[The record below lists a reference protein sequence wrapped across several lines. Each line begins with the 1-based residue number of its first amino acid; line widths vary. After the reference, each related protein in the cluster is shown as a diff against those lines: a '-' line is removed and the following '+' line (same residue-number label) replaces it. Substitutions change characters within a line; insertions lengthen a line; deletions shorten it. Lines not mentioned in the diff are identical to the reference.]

1 MNILYNVDALLMVKQ
16 SDIICSPCIFRFWG
30 APNTFFS
37 VSSYAQGICALFS
50 AAVTCISTISAGDFN
65 TCQLSDLYMH
75 CTCATKRYVK
85 YRWKYNCTQ
94 GLIHTMPHQITRVA
108 GSATWQIMSA

>member
-37 VSSYAQGICALFS
+37 VSSYAQGICALFCS
-50 AAVTCISTISAGDFN
+50 RRNVHLHYFHWR
-65 TCQLSDLYMH
+65 L
-75 CTCATKRYVK
+75 
-85 YRWKYNCTQ
+85 
-94 GLIHTMPHQITRVA
+94 
-108 GSATWQIMSA
+108 